1 MEPYNKLH
9 AKINSKCIT
18 DLSEKAEAVKYLQK
32 TTRLNLCDFELGK
45 AFLEMLPK
53 LQVTKETID

>member
-9 AKINSKCIT
+9 AKIKSKCIT
-18 DLSEKAEAVKYLQK
+18 DLNEKAKTVKYLQK
-32 TTRLNLCDFELGK
+32 NTRLNPCDFELGK